1 MPELPDLTVYL
12 EALGSRIVG
21 RKLTEIRV
29 ASPFVVRTVLPPVSS
44 LAGKT
49 VAGLRRIGKQIV
61 LEFNDGCFLVIH
73 LMIAG
78 RFQWKEPG
86 PVPRSKMVLATFEFP
101 NGMLVL
107 TEASTKKRASMHL
120 VEGETALSAFARG
133 GLEVMDATLEQFAEA
148 LTRENHTVKRALADP
163 SLFSGIGNAYSDE
176 ILHAA
181 GLSPLKLTS
190 QLVTAEIARLWRAVR
205 ETLEA
210 WTVRL
215 RDQTGDKFQAKVT
228 AFHPEMAVHGKF
240 GKPCP
245 VCGTPV
251 QHIVYALNECNY
263 CPTCQTGGKL
273 LADRGLSRLLKKDWP
288 RSLDEWEA
296 HIEARRLSGRGSGGT

>member
-1 MPELPDLTVYL
+1 MPELPDVTVYL
-12 EALGSRIVG
+12 EAIAARIVG
-21 RKLTEIRV
+21 RTLTDVRI
-29 ASPFVVRTVLPPVSS
+29 ASPFVVRTVEPSVAS
-44 LAGKT
+44 LTGRTAT
-49 VAGLRRIGKQIV
+49 GLRRIGKQIV
-61 LEFNDGCFLVIH
+61 FEFDGGLYLVIH

-86 PVPRSKMVLATFEFP
+86 PMPRSKIVLATFEFP
-101 NGMLVL
+101 NGVLVL
-107 TEASTKKRASMHL
+107 TEASTRKRASMHV
-120 VEGETALSAFARG
+120 VEGEAALSAFVRG

-148 LTRENHTVKRALADP
+148 LTRENHTVKRALTDP
-163 SLFSGIGNAYSDE
+163 TLFSGIGNAYSDE

-181 GLSPLKLTS
+181 RLSPLKLTS
-190 QLVTAEIARLWRAVR
+190 RLEANEIARLWRAVR
-205 ETLEA
+205 ETLDT
-210 WTVRL
+210 WTARL
-215 RDQTGDKFQAKVT
+215 RAQTGDTFPAKVT

-245 VCGTPV
+245 VCGTAV
-251 QHIVYALNECNY
+251 QHIVYADNECNY

-296 HIEARRLSGRGSGGT
+296 HIEARKLR

>member
-1 MPELPDLTVYL
+1 VPELPDLAVYL
-12 EALGSRIVG
+12 EALHARIVG
-21 RKLTEIRV
+21 RALTDVHI
-29 ASPFVVRTVLPPVSS
+29 ASPFVVRTVQPPIAS
-44 LAGKT
+44 LAGRAVT
-49 VAGLRRIGKQIV
+49 GLRRMGKQIV
-61 LEFNDGCFLVIH
+61 LEFDGGCFLVIH

-86 PVPRSKMVLATFEFP
+86 PPPRSKMVLATFEFP

-120 VEGETALSAFARG
+120 VEGEAALNAFRRG
-133 GLEVMDATLEQFAEA
+133 GLEVMNATLDEFTEA
-148 LTRENHTVKRALADP
+148 LTRENHTVKRALTDP
-163 SLFSGIGNAYSDE
+163 ALFSGIGNAYSDE

-181 GLSPLKLTS
+181 RLSPLKLTS
-190 QLVTAEIARLWRAVR
+190 RLEPDEIARLWHAVT
-205 ETLEA
+205 ETLAA
-210 WTVRL
+210 WTARL
-215 RDQTGDKFQAKVT
+215 RAQTGDKFPAKVT

-245 VCGTPV
+245 VCGTAV
-251 QHIVYALNECNY
+251 QHIVYADNECNY

-288 RSLDEWEA
+288 RSLDEYEA
-296 HIEARRLSGRGSGGT
+296 HIAARKR